1 MSSYTAVGRA
11 FALLSVALFGGA
23 VGMLSQRRGNDNG
36 SRGESQLQQQQ
47 EGNALSVYHTGLD
60 ISQLSPVAQKIMSK
74 GLPSDE
80 RVRVFDGFI
89 ASLNYERRV
98 PNWVLEYIPPI
109 TSANGDEKEKEK
121 EKEKE
126 GDPKAVRRE
135 GMKFF
140 ADPTVPEPF
149 RVLPDDYSSGGK
161 QEQQQ
166 HTRGLSRGH
175 LAAAQFHKASADE
188 MAQTFNMNAN
198 IVPQDTTMNAVDWL
212 RLENLTR
219 KLRRHYEG
227 GLWVVT
233 GPLFHPRLVNGD
245 LRSWGWDE
253 DSRHPS
259 SITPVHKTNNNNN
272 NNSGD
277 AGNTRK
283 VVCYE
288 LVGKHDVAV
297 PTHLFKVLLG
307 ERVDGSHEIAAFLMP
322 NEPIVVERPLV
333 AYQVPVREIE
343 HKTGLQFFPNV
354 ISTDTAKS
362 LSSWGMGK
370 NNNSKANSQM
380 LDLLPNICRRFQ
392 CEARTVALFQTYRN
406 VARLRAAQ
414 SEPELQ
420 QVFSTIIEEQQHQH
434 RYAQPQGKVKQVKQD
449 WYANQDNLPLDA
461 ALLKEYD
468 ERRKELM
475 EVSASKLN

>member
-1 MSSYTAVGRA
+1 MSSYAAVGRA
-11 FALLSVALFGGA
+11 FALLSAALFGGA
-23 VGMLSQRRGNDNG
+23 VGMLTQRNSNINNSG
-36 SRGESQLQQQQ
+36 SRGQLQQQQ
-47 EGNALSVYHTGLD
+47 EENSVAVYHNESLNT
-60 ISQLSPVAQKIMSK
+60 SQLSPAAQKMMSK

-109 TSANGDEKEKEK
+109 DPTNRDDKEKEK
-121 EKEKE
+121 EE
-126 GDPKAVRRE
+126 DPKAVRRE

-149 RVLPDDYSSGGK
+149 RVLPDDYSGGK

-166 HTRGLSRGH
+166 QYTRGLSRGH
-175 LAAAQFHKASADE
+175 LAAAQFHKRTADE

-198 IVPQDTTMNAVDWL
+198 IVPQDMTMNAVDWL

-233 GPLFHPRLVNGD
+233 GPLFHPRLVHGEP
-245 LRSWGWDE
+245 RSWGWD
-253 DSRHPS
+253 DSRPS
-259 SITPVHKTNNNNN
+259 SPITPIHTEN
-272 NNSGD
+272 NNSD
-277 AGNTRK
+277 NNASNTRK

-307 ERVDGSHEIAAFLMP
+307 ERGDGSHEIAAFLMP

-333 AYQVPVREIE
+333 SYQVPVREIE

-354 ISTDTAKS
+354 ISTDTVRSAT
-362 LSSWGMGK
+362 SWRRK
-370 NNNSKANSQM
+370 VNNNTHPQV
-380 LDLLPNICRRFQ
+380 LDPLPNICRRFQ

-420 QVFSTIIEEQQHQH
+420 EVLLTIIEEQQRQQKNSNPQ
-434 RYAQPQGKVKQVKQD
+434 AQVQEAKEYWGKNKE
-449 WYANQDNLPLDA
+449 NLALDA
-461 ALLKEYD
+461 AVVKEYD
-468 ERRKELM
+468 ERRKELLGQS
-475 EVSASKLN
+475 EL